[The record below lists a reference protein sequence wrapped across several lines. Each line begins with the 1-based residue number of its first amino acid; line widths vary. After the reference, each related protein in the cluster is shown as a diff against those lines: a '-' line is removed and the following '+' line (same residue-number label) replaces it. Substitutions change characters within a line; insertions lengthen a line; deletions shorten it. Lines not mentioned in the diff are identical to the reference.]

1 MSRSSGFL
9 TLIGLIVLAYMLIG
23 GSQIDGVAALDVAT
37 GQSGYDG
44 ENDASQSIR
53 SGVLGLIAG
62 FVLAN
67 LLLVSW
73 RDIPGLVSSW
83 LRFVMRRF
91 MIFSLGCLFGGI
103 LLFY

>member
-1 MSRSSGFL
+1 MSRTSGFL
-9 TLIGLIVLAYMLIG
+9 TLIGIIVLAYMLVG
-23 GSQIDGVAALDVAT
+23 GLQIEGGAALDVAT
-37 GQSGYDG
+37 AQSGYDG

-53 SGVLGLIAG
+53 SGILGLIAG
-62 FVLAN
+62 YVLAN
-67 LLLVSW
+67 LLQVSW
-73 RDIPGLVSSW
+73 RDIPGLVASW